1 MRPQTQLETKP
12 KSKWEYRKARIS
24 NIWVLFK
31 ESRVGILG
39 VAILAVFFILAVASE
54 IPPRLDHMYQPLYGT
69 DPDIIGFSQPSL
81 RHPMGTDFMGRDL
94 FSQLLEGSKWGLIV
108 GITAA
113 AASVVVGTVVGLVS
127 GYFGGTIDTILQ
139 RSADIVLTLPSIP
152 LILVIGTALGRLS
165 IWNIVI
171 LIGML
176 GWPSTSKVIR
186 SQVLSLRERPF
197 IESARVSGASDGRI
211 IFRHIAPNVLPL
223 SFLYMTFGVT
233 SAILT
238 EAALSFI
245 GLGDPSTVS
254 WGMMLQWCFT
264 SGYTFKAPFWLLPPG
279 LCITFLA
286 LSFYLIGIGTEQII
300 NPRLRKR

>member
-1 MRPQTQLETKP
+1 MKPASHIEVKTK
-12 KSKWEYRKARIS
+12 WQRRKERIGNLWS
-24 NIWVLFK
+24 LFK
-31 ESRVGILG
+31 QSKVGVLG
-39 VAILAVFFILAVASE
+39 IIILAIFFVLALAST
-54 IPPRLDHMYQPLYGT
+54 IPPKIDDMYIPLYGT
-69 DPDIIGFSQPSL
+69 DPEIIGFSQPSA

-94 FSQLLEGSKWGLIV
+94 FSQLLEGAKWGLAV

-113 AASVVVGTVVGLVS
+113 AASVIVGTVVGLVS
-127 GYFGGTIDTILQ
+127 GYFGGTVDTLLQ
-139 RSADIVLTLPSIP
+139 RMADIVLTLPSIP
-152 LILVIGTALGRLS
+152 LILVIGAALGRLS

-197 IESARVSGASDGRI
+197 IESARISGASDSRI

-233 SAILT
+233 GAILT
-238 EAALSFI
+238 EAALSFL

-286 LSFYLIGIGTEQII
+286 LSFYLIGIGTEQIV

>member
-1 MRPQTQLETKP
+1 MRPASQIEVKTPWQR
-12 KSKWEYRKARIS
+12 RKERLGNLWI
-24 NIWVLFK
+24 LFK
-31 ESRVGILG
+31 QSKVGVLG
-39 VAILAVFFILAVASE
+39 IAILIIFFILAIAST
-54 IPPRLDHMYQPLYGT
+54 IPPKIDHMYIPLYGT
-69 DPDIIGFSQPSL
+69 DPDIIGFSQPSVQ
-81 RHPMGTDFMGRDL
+81 HPMGTDFMGRDL
-94 FSQLLEGSKWGLIV
+94 FSQLLEGAKWGLAV

-113 AASVVVGTVVGLVS
+113 AASVIVGTVVGLVS
-127 GYFGGTIDTILQ
+127 GYFGGTIDTLLQ
-139 RSADIVLTLPSIP
+139 RMADIVLTLPSIP
-152 LILVIGTALGRLS
+152 LILVIGAALGRLS

-171 LIGML
+171 LIGLL

-233 SAILT
+233 GAILT
-238 EAALSFI
+238 EAALSFL

-300 NPRLRKR
+300 NPRLRER

>member
-1 MRPQTQLETKP
+1 MRPVSEIEVKTK
-12 KSKWEYRKARIS
+12 WQRRRERIGGMW
-24 NIWVLFK
+24 ILFK
-31 ESRVGILG
+31 QSRVGVLGIILLIIFFG
-39 VAILAVFFILAVASE
+39 LAFASA
-54 IPPRLDHMYQPLYGT
+54 IPPKIDPMYIPLYGT

-94 FSQLLEGSKWGLIV
+94 FSQLLEGAKWGLIV

-113 AASVVVGTVVGLVS
+113 AASVLVGTVVGLVS
-127 GYFGGTIDTILQ
+127 GYFGGVIDTILQ
-139 RSADIVLTLPSIP
+139 RTADIVLTLPSIP
-152 LILVIGTALGRLS
+152 LILVIGSALGRLS

-176 GWPSTSKVIR
+176 GWPGTSKVIR

-233 SAILT
+233 GAILT
-238 EAALSFI
+238 EAALSFL

-264 SGYTFKAPFWLLPPG
+264 SGNTFRAPFWLLPPG

-286 LSFYLIGIGTEQII
+286 LSFYLIGIGTEQIV
-300 NPRLRKR
+300 NPRLRER